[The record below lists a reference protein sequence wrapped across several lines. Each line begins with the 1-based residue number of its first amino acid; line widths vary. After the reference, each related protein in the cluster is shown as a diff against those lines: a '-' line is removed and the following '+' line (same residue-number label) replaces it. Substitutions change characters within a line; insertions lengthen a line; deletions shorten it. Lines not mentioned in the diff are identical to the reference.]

1 MIEYRNK
8 CLLQRDD
15 LNINIIDENDR
26 VNVYNHYLT
35 NN

>member
-1 MIEYRNK
+1 MTVYRNK
-8 CLLQRDD
+8 YVLHDTI
-15 LNINIIDENDR
+15 LNINIIDEKDR